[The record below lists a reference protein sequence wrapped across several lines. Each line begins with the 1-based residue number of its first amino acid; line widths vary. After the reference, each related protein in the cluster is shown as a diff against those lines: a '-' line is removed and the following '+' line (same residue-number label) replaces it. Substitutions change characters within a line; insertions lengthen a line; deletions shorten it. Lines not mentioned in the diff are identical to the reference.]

1 MSTAQLQKD
10 SHIAKMILKGIFMS
24 TIFVATSINLEGEE
38 KKQFLDTIEGAVAE
52 VFKCYSIYYTPVP
65 KENCSECAKDQITF
79 FVFVPPYM
87 EIERRRKLI
96 KVLDE
101 AANKAVGYRG
111 ELKNIVIFKYHDDEA
126 CGVDGVLRA
135 DAKAAAEK

>member
-1 MSTAQLQKD
+1 MPQASRTSERGRPTCWKSSGAPARNNAQRARGHTRTLRTGWGREDPCRKD
-10 SHIAKMILKGIFMS
+10 A
-24 TIFVATSINLEGEE
+24 
-38 KKQFLDTIEGAVAE
+38 
-52 VFKCYSIYYTPVP
+52 
-65 KENCSECAKDQITF
+65 
-79 FVFVPPYM
+79 
-87 EIERRRKLI
+87 RRRKLI

>member
-1 MSTAQLQKD
+1 MF
-10 SHIAKMILKGIFMS
+10 KG
-24 TIFVATSINLEGEE
+24 
-38 KKQFLDTIEGAVAE
+38 
-52 VFKCYSIYYTPVP
+52 YSIYYTPVP

>member
-1 MSTAQLQKD
+1 MNRQPHRKD
-10 SHIAKMILKGIFMS
+10 DLERNFHVYHFRRHLH
-24 TIFVATSINLEGEE
+24 NLEGEE

>member
-10 SHIAKMILKGIFMS
+10 KHIAKMILKGIFMS

>member
-1 MSTAQLQKD
+1 MD
-10 SHIAKMILKGIFMS
+10 
-24 TIFVATSINLEGEE
+24 
-38 KKQFLDTIEGAVAE
+38 
-52 VFKCYSIYYTPVP
+52 
-65 KENCSECAKDQITF
+65 
-79 FVFVPPYM
+79 
-87 EIERRRKLI
+87 IERRRKLI

>member
-1 MSTAQLQKD
+1 
-10 SHIAKMILKGIFMS
+10 MS

-38 KKQFLDTIEGAVAE
+38 KKQFLDTIEGAVAK

-87 EIERRRKLI
+87 EIERRRELI

-101 AANKAVGYRG
+101 AANEAVGYRG

>member
-1 MSTAQLQKD
+1 MHYADIVIKSSSIFTAE
-10 SHIAKMILKGIFMS
+10 
-24 TIFVATSINLEGEE
+24 T
-38 KKQFLDTIEGAVAE
+38 LDTIEGAVAE

-135 DAKAAAEK
+135 DAKATAEK

>member
-1 MSTAQLQKD
+1 MPHYVAVLIDARVFHAEGPQLLDQ
-10 SHIAKMILKGIFMS
+10 HI
-24 TIFVATSINLEGEE
+24 
-38 KKQFLDTIEGAVAE
+38 
-52 VFKCYSIYYTPVP
+52 YTPVP

>member
-1 MSTAQLQKD
+1 
-10 SHIAKMILKGIFMS
+10 MS

-38 KKQFLDTIEGAVAE
+38 KKQFLDTIEGAVA
-52 VFKCYSIYYTPVP
+52 IYYTPVP

>member
-10 SHIAKMILKGIFMS
+10 NRIAKMILKGIFMS

>member
-1 MSTAQLQKD
+1 MCEGPHHLLRVRA
-10 SHIAKMILKGIFMS
+10 A
-24 TIFVATSINLEGEE
+24 AT
-38 KKQFLDTIEGAVAE
+38 
-52 VFKCYSIYYTPVP
+52 
-65 KENCSECAKDQITF
+65 
-79 FVFVPPYM
+79 

>member
-10 SHIAKMILKGIFMS
+10 KHIAKMILKGIFMS

-87 EIERRRKLI
+87 EIERRRELI

>member
-1 MSTAQLQKD
+1 MA
-10 SHIAKMILKGIFMS
+10 
-24 TIFVATSINLEGEE
+24 TIFAASSINLEGE
-38 KKQFLDTIEGAVAE
+38 KKKEFVDEIGKAISTVN
-52 VFKCYSIYYTPVP
+52 KTYSLYYVPVP
-65 KENCSECAKDQITF
+65 AENCSECAQDQITF

-87 EIERRRKLI
+87 EIDRRRALI

-101 AANKAVGYRG
+101 TANRVLGYRG

-135 DAKAAAEK
+135 DAKAAAAAAEGK

>member
-10 SHIAKMILKGIFMS
+10 NHITKMILKGIFMS

>member
-1 MSTAQLQKD
+1 
-10 SHIAKMILKGIFMS
+10 MS

-65 KENCSECAKDQITF
+65 KEDCSECAKDQITF

>member
-10 SHIAKMILKGIFMS
+10 NHLAKMILKGIFMS

>member
-1 MSTAQLQKD
+1 MSTDYSYRKQATLCPGRASTKAGCSVLQRSVQCGHLD
-10 SHIAKMILKGIFMS
+10 ASGQPFMS
-24 TIFVATSINLEGEE
+24 PMGLGIS
-38 KKQFLDTIEGAVAE
+38 
-52 VFKCYSIYYTPVP
+52 PV
-65 KENCSECAKDQITF
+65 SAMVCAKDQITF

>member
-10 SHIAKMILKGIFMS
+10 NHIAKMILKGIFMS
-24 TIFVATSINLEGEE
+24 TIFVATSINLVGEE

>member
-1 MSTAQLQKD
+1 MSTTQLQKD
-10 SHIAKMILKGIFMS
+10 KHIAKMILKGIFMS